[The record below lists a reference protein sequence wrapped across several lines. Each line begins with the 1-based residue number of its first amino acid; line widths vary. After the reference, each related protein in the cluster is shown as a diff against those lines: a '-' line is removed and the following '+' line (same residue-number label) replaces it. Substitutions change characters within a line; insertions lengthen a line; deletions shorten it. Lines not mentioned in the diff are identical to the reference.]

1 MVWDPRFLGTIYVL
15 EEEIYVWTSL
25 RRLTPADLT
34 VLQRSDVFVVVGR
47 ETSRED
53 FAILLSNIGIV
64 YCSTSVIHHR
74 RCKSLCISEK

>member
-1 MVWDPRFLGTIYVL
+1 MVWDPRFLGTIYVV

-47 ETSRED
+47 ETSHED
-53 FAILLSNIGIV
+53 FANRHCLLLNV
-64 YCSTSVIHHR
+64 CNTSSKV
-74 RCKSLCISEK
+74 